1 MDTTSAVL
9 EMPPANEQNGLW
21 NVSNA
26 AALNI
31 LIMAILA
38 ALFYGLTHISNYTEV
53 RKNWAQYRC
62 DPSIMPFASF
72 YGYNAVDNFNYCLGA
87 IFAGPAN
94 ETAGSFMSLIGGIS
108 TMLGSVFSSLN
119 SLRVSVATLGGGIN
133 TIFQD
138 FTDRISS
145 FFFRLRTSAIRMKM
159 LMGRMYAILFS
170 IMYMGMSGLTGMSTL
185 GNTTLFRFVDD
196 MACFPPGQLVDIAGR
211 GAVRMADVRCGDRLV
226 AGQLV
231 TGVFRFYA
239 KGQPMIHL
247 PGGVIVSNNHYM
259 IGPAGNWIRAD
270 EHPAGIPAGE
280 WGAEELICLNTDTH
294 TMNIGSYTFRD
305 FDETDAAHE
314 ATMGLVETMVNGGL
328 SNGDSANERKRIYR
342 EYTPAIPADIDVR
355 LADGSILPAGQLA
368 IGQRLASGGY
378 IIGIADRQVTEI
390 AGDDQLAAAT
400 LVWSPAGQHWVR
412 AGDIAPV
419 RRLKNP
425 ATYKAFLITPNSQI
439 ELASGKYIR
448 DYIEICS
455 GDIEVHYAAE
465 LRAIGACE

>member
-1 MDTTSAVL
+1 MNSTAPVL
-9 EMPPANEQNGLW
+9 EGLPAAESGLW
-21 NVSNA
+21 NVTNA

-53 RKNWAQYRC
+53 RNNWSKYRC

-133 TIFQD
+133 VIFQD

-145 FFFRLRTSAIRMKM
+145 FFFRLRMSAIRMKM

-196 MACFPPGQLVDIAGR
+196 MACFPPWQLVDVAGR
-211 GAVRMADVRCGDRLV
+211 GLIRMADVQCGDRL
-226 AGQLV
+226 AGGGQVV

-239 KGQPMIHL
+239 KNQPMVRL
-247 PGGVIVSNNHYM
+247 PGDIYVSNNHYLV
-259 IGPAGNWIRAD
+259 GPTGTWIRAD
-270 EHPAGIPAGE
+270 EHPDAVAIGG
-280 WGAEELICLNTDTH
+280 WRGDELVCLNTDVH
-294 TMNIGSYTFRD
+294 TMNIGQYIFRD
-305 FDETDAAHE
+305 FDESDAAHIP
-314 ATMGLVETMVNGGL
+314 TMGLVESMVNGAATGKPV
-328 SNGDSANERKRIYR
+328 SRPYR
-342 EYTPAIPADIDVR
+342 EYTPAVPAELGIR
-355 LADGSILPAGQLA
+355 LADGRVKPAGQLA
-368 IGQRLASGGY
+368 IGERLASGGY
-378 IIGIADRQVTEI
+378 VIATADRQVTEI
-390 AGDDQLAAAT
+390 AGDEKLAAAT
-400 LVWSPAGQHWVR
+400 LVWNSLRQKWERQGDNSP
-412 AGDIAPV
+412 IICLEKP
-419 RRLKNP
+419 
-425 ATYKAFLITPNSQI
+425 TIYKAFLVTPNSQI

-455 GDIEVHYAAE
+455 GDIEVHYSND
-465 LRAIGACE
+465 LRGLQTTQ